1 MSEIGNSKSF
11 TVSQHIGGALL
22 FAETMEDCFSKQP
35 IINILEEALLK
46 ADKLQSDYTQLK
58 QSAELSI
65 SQLNGEKAG
74 LEIERDR
81 LKDAY
86 NHAIFHL
93 YNSSTKQIGF
103 DEFKEKWYDPAGL
116 TDKEVGG

>member
-1 MSEIGNSKSF
+1 MKEETLEIMR
-11 TVSQHIGGALL
+11 
-22 FAETMEDCFSKQP
+22 ETIQLPHKQFL
-35 IINILEEALLK
+35 INKEHVLEVLK
-46 ADKLQSDYTQLK
+46 LVDDYDKLK

-65 SQLNGEKAG
+65 SQLNGEKVG

-93 YNSSTKQIGF
+93 YNSSNKQIGF
-103 DEFKEKWYDPAGL
+103 DEFKEK
-116 TDKEVGG
+116 EEGG